1 MLLTFANEAEMLH
14 AFQMSM
20 FWGALVVVITTV
32 LLTASLEGTKS
43 EIRNSTAVILG
54 CLFYLLFGIL
64 TYKEQYGSFTEADVS
79 SQRISLHFAG
89 SHFQPLS
96 IEAGQIDAVE
106 VDHPGKG
113 EAQQCYL
120 SFKLKSEESYRS
132 APASNVDCE
141 GYRKQIDRLL
151 DR

>member
-1 MLLTFANEAEMLH
+1 MLLTFVNEAEMLH

-32 LLTASLEGTKS
+32 LMTASLEGTKS

-79 SQRISLHFAG
+79 AQRITLRYAG
-89 SHFQPLS
+89 SHFLPLN
-96 IEAGQIDAVE
+96 IEAGQIEAIE

-113 EAQQCYL
+113 VAKQCYL
-120 SFKLKSEESYRS
+120 SIKLMSGESHRS

-141 GYRKQIDRLL
+141 GFRKQIEMLL
-151 DR
+151 GR